1 MTTKNLKSSIP
12 SHRIDVSKI
21 NSIKELIFSQGI
33 DSLDRCL
40 DDSLFIMPQK
50 IDELSGHL
58 NNMDYTAC
66 IEEEYGFC
74 GMEYYQ
80 VIS

>member
-1 MTTKNLKSSIP
+1 
-12 SHRIDVSKI
+12 
-21 NSIKELIFSQGI
+21 
-33 DSLDRCL
+33 
-40 DDSLFIMPQK
+40 MPERM
-50 IDELSGHL
+50 DELSGHL
-58 NNMDYTAC
+58 NNMEYTAC

>member
-1 MTTKNLKSSIP
+1 L
-12 SHRIDVSKI
+12 
-21 NSIKELIFSQGI
+21 LG
-33 DSLDRCL
+33 SLNVYKYGLWGLSVHVPERM
-40 DDSLFIMPQK
+40 DDI
-50 IDELSGHL
+50 SGHL

>member
-1 MTTKNLKSSIP
+1 VESITSNRFLGSLKVLKYRLWGLSVHVP
-12 SHRIDVSKI
+12 ER
-21 NSIKELIFSQGI
+21 
-33 DSLDRCL
+33 
-40 DDSLFIMPQK
+40 M
-50 IDELSGHL
+50 DELLGHL

-80 VIS
+80 VIP

>member
-1 MTTKNLKSSIP
+1 MSP
-12 SHRIDVSKI
+12 RI
-21 NSIKELIFSQGI
+21 NSQKELIFTQGI
-33 DSLDRCL
+33 DTEDRCL
-40 DDSLFIMPQK
+40 DVSLFMPERM
-50 IDELSGHL
+50 DVLSGHL